1 MFVAFPGFPY
11 STRPQCRMLSQTFGN
26 AEKFPGH
33 FGCEATKEDE
43 HLGTTEANLCSFDIW
58 GCRFSGPP
66 SSDNWGPWLF
76 AVCKGRNFA
85 QLYIYI
91 GIIVSHFKDSYKT
104 ISINGFCEKW
114 KVQSP
119 IGSVGF
125 ACPYHPSPVL
135 VGRHLA
141 GIQYFS

>member
-1 MFVAFPGFPY
+1 MLLSKDEPRLKCNNLHMFVAFPGFPY

-85 QLYIYI
+85 QLYI
-91 GIIVSHFKDSYKT
+91 GIYRDYSKPF
-104 ISINGFCEKW
+104 
-114 KVQSP
+114 
-119 IGSVGF
+119 
-125 ACPYHPSPVL
+125 
-135 VGRHLA
+135 
-141 GIQYFS
+141 